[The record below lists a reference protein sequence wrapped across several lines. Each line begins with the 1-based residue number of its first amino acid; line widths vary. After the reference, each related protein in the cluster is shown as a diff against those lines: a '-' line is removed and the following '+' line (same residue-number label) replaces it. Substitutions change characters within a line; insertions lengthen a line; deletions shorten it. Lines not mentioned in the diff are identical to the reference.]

1 MTESVAV
8 ADSVWVKRPQ
18 DLESKEALA
27 ELSASLQDLPCDAV
41 TYPGICD
48 ALIDVKARVKSL
60 TAQRETVLG
69 PLREAERAV
78 REWFRAP
85 LETYQTI
92 ETVLKARVA
101 AYQETLRQEK
111 HAAIVAAGQAPTPSA
126 MAQLTALAVPP
137 TPAAISF
144 RKVWKVEITDPNLVP
159 REYLLI
165 DTSALRKVC
174 QATDGKAQIPGVR
187 FVQEQSV
194 AVGS

>member
-1 MTESVAV
+1 MTDAAV
-8 ADSVWVKRPQ
+8 QVHRPQ
-18 DLESKEALA
+18 DLESAEMLS
-27 ELSASLQDLPCDAV
+27 ELSASLQDLSCTAE

-69 PLREAERAV
+69 PLREVERAV

-92 ETVLKARVA
+92 EAALKARVA
-101 AYQETLRQEK
+101 GYQETLRQEK
-111 HAAIVAAGQAPTPSA
+111 HAAIVAAGQAPTPAA
-126 MAQLTALAVPP
+126 MAQLTSLATPP
-137 TPAAISF
+137 TPSAISF
-144 RKVWKVEITDPNLVP
+144 RKVWKVEIVDPNQVP

-165 DTSALRKVC
+165 DTVALRKVC
-174 QATDGKAQIPGVR
+174 QATEGRAQIPGVR

-194 AVGS
+194 AVG